1 MVKKERSSK
10 SKKPF
15 YKKWLFWVIAVL
27 VIAVIGSATDRGGG
41 TSADDKPDN
50 SQQTVNSGGQG
61 SLDDFD
67 PDPNS
72 VETEDLNIDINRDWE
87 IITRSGHPTYYGSV
101 EVSHSIWG
109 DVERKK
115 IIFADGY
122 DKWGDPSIL
131 SMTAYRGSDLIRGI
145 YVSFSNFDEPME
157 VTVDEILPV
166 IASYMPYEIMDK
178 YYQFKR
184 SQLIVPDEAK
194 DNKDKYYV
202 ISYSL
207 TEDGNAAYYAKEHEY
222 SGSID
227 VVIEA
232 SENGVVKNFDIS
244 FGTPRWMSSLSV
256 NSMHQEEWA
265 CDLYDYRT

>member
-1 MVKKERSSK
+1 MGKQ
-10 SKKPF
+10 KKPIF
-15 YKKWLFWVIAVL
+15 KKWWFWVIVVL
-27 VIAVIGSATDRGGG
+27 VVAVIGSAAGYEGG
-41 TSADDKPDN
+41 TSTDDEPEN
-50 SQQTVNSGGQG
+50 SRQIVSNGGQDT
-61 SLDDFD
+61 SDDLESEPNAGRTED
-67 PDPNS
+67 PD
-72 VETEDLNIDINRDWE
+72 IDINRDWE
-87 IITRSGHPTYYGSV
+87 IITRIGHPTYYGSV

-122 DKWGDPSIL
+122 DKWGDTSIL

-166 IASYMPYEIMDK
+166 IASYVPYEIMDK

-184 SQLIVPDEAK
+184 SQLIVPDETK

-207 TEDGNAAYYAKEHEY
+207 TEDGNAAYYVKEHEY

-227 VVIEA
+227 VIIEA
-232 SENGVVKNFDIS
+232 SENGVVKNFDIG